1 MNNSK
6 GTLKI
11 LRDFHLIII
20 LEVADWLE
28 SITYA
33 NGIFYSLEIDK
44 SLMQEK
50 PEIWWQFTA
59 SVFYRLPDSVYLT
72 WKLEVLRAWS
82 LEEKK
87 TVEVAWFVYYKLWS
101 HSSSFFPLKW
111 TQKDPHG
118 FPGRGHWLKLLIGN
132 N

>member
-20 LEVADWLE
+20 LEVEDWLD

-82 LEEKK
+82 LGKK
-87 TVEVAWFVYYKLWS
+87 K
-101 HSSSFFPLKW
+101 K
-111 TQKDPHG
+111 
-118 FPGRGHWLKLLIGN
+118 R
-132 N
+132 